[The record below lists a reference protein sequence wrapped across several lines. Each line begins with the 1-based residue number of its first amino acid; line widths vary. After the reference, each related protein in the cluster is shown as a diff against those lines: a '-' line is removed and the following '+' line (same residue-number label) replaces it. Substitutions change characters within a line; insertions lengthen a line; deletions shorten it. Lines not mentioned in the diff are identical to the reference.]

1 MHKISF
7 TRVALIAFFLTAVG
21 VSIDARA
28 DSFSQRLSSL
38 LEPAPVT
45 EPAPVNE
52 PAPAPAPGPVAP
64 PASLPLA
71 ISGTPNPV
79 AVVGTAWRFQPEAM
93 YGSGPELRFTVNNP
107 PPWASL
113 DPVTGWL
120 QGTPSQADVG
130 GWGPIL
136 ITVTDGAGSA
146 SLPEFSIEIRAGQS
160 AAGTAELSWS
170 APTERVDGSPVG
182 AIAGYRILYG
192 TASGQYDQSA
202 EIPNPGV
209 TTFVVDNLAPGRW
222 FFAVTAISADQ
233 QESAPSAEVV
243 SDES

>member
-7 TRVALIAFFLTAVG
+7 TKVALIAFCLTALG
-21 VSIDARA
+21 VSIEARA
-28 DSFSQRLSSL
+28 DSFYQRLSSL
-38 LEPAPVT
+38 LQPTPIT
-45 EPAPVNE
+45 EPAP
-52 PAPAPAPGPVAP
+52 PAPSEP
-64 PASLPLA
+64 PASRPLA
-71 ISGTPNPV
+71 ITGTPNPV

-93 YGSGPELRFTVNNP
+93 YGTGPELKFSVANP

-146 SLPEFSIEIRAGQS
+146 SLPEFSIDVQARQGAV
-160 AAGTAELSWS
+160 GTAELSW
-170 APTERVDGSPVG
+170 APPTERVDGSPVG
-182 AIAGYRILYG
+182 QLAGYRILYG
-192 TASGQYDQSA
+192 TSPGKYDQSA
-202 EIPNPGV
+202 EIANPGI
-209 TTFVVDNLAPGRW
+209 TTFVVDHLAPGRW
-222 FFAVTAISADQ
+222 FFAITAITSDQ
-233 QESAPSAEVV
+233 LESAPSAEVI